1 MKLKNAALVLLGIA
15 LLILSFA
22 EEQPESGQERAKPLP
37 NLTLASIKGGEEA
50 LRELRALHGGSP
62 AIELEDALIAEY
74 IASDGRFIKVW
85 VGVARDETAAREML
99 TQMRTKIKR
108 SGIFTPGRSLQ
119 IGGVEVFTASGFGGQ
134 HYYYAKGNRVVWI
147 EGRLSREGLR
157 ALVENLDY

>member
-22 EEQPESGQERAKPLP
+22 VEQPESGHEKGAKPLP
-37 NLTLASIKGGEEA
+37 NLTLASIMGGEEA

-99 TQMRTKIKR
+99 TQMRTKIQR
-108 SGIFTPGRSLQ
+108 SGIFTPGGSLQ
-119 IGGVEVFTASGFGGQ
+119 IGGVEAFTASGFVEQ
-134 HYYYAKGNRVVWI
+134 HYYYAKGKRVVWI
-147 EGRLSREGLR
+147 EGRLSREELR
-157 ALVENLDY
+157 ALVESF